1 MGTSDLGIY
10 IYQYMLAL
18 YNRAILYLKAFVFTL
33 KAFVIQLSAI
43 SKIKVK
49 VFIAF
54 YTNKPI
60 LVGNIIGLERFKC
73 RY

>member
-18 YNRAILYLKAFVFTL
+18 YNRAILYLKAFVFAL
-33 KAFVIQLSAI
+33 KAFTIQSSAVG
-43 SKIKVK
+43 KIKVE

-54 YTNKPI
+54 YANKPV
-60 LVGNIIGLERFKC
+60 LVRNIMDLERFK
-73 RY
+73 YYY